1 MTEGITTVDYLKD
14 EILMNGFTALFTLML
29 LRYEPGMLPYLH
41 VALLLLIE
49 SWKLK
54 NPNTQHAEDENHG
67 EIIGQSPNESLA
79 SVPV

>member
-29 LRYEPGMLPYLH
+29 LRYEPVMLPYLH

-49 SWKLK
+49 RWKLK

-67 EIIGQSPNESLA
+67 
-79 SVPV
+79 